1 MYRFISFSTTLLL
14 TLFSQVMVNVQ
25 FPYVVYRK
33 GAGLQIRTF
42 ALFKLFPV
50 GFYSNREYFYKVL
63 MSVQLKP
70 ILGAFDNFDNVGHMR
85 YFDSNKCFGR
95 RTSS

>member
-1 MYRFISFSTTLLL
+1 MNTKKKKYLSIFFDFSTTLLL

-50 GFYSNREYFYKVL
+50 TFPATYSIV
-63 MSVQLKP
+63 S
-70 ILGAFDNFDNVGHMR
+70 
-85 YFDSNKCFGR
+85 
-95 RTSS
+95 T